1 MRIPWIPC
9 RKEGFSLP
17 VCLAAISLAAG
28 LVLAPEG
35 LRSGEPP
42 VFAITNARIITVSGP
57 AIESGTVVVRNSI
70 IESVGTG
77 ISVPADARVI
87 DAKGLILYPGLIDS
101 LSDAGLEEARPPVA
115 ATARPDALVSPAQP
129 DPSLSNL
136 SPDERQGLTPYLQ
149 AADIL
154 NPASRKIEAAR
165 AAGITTALVVPG
177 RGFFRGQSSLINLA
191 GSRIG
196 NMVVKTPVFL
206 HISFANAGGFGS
218 AYPSSLMGV
227 IAFVRQTLLDAQDY
241 EQAWNTYNSNPGV
254 PRPEYSRA
262 LQSLVPAIR
271 QQIAVVLPGD
281 TPAQI
286 QRALDLAAAF
296 KLRMI
301 LSGGAEAGKIA
312 PMLRE
317 LNVPVLLSARFPERE
332 RDVDPQA
339 EEELAVL
346 RRRVEA
352 PSHAVAFANAGVR
365 FAFQS
370 DAMANPRDFIRNVG
384 RTVEA
389 GLDRAAALR
398 SLTLTP
404 AEIFGVADK
413 LGSIEKGKCANL
425 VLATGDIFDARTRIK
440 LVFVDGR
447 MFEIPEEE
455 TAAAGTAQ
463 SAGATGAA
471 GSWTL
476 RINSPH
482 GPLEVTLKLQQ
493 FGSDLTGTLT
503 SPFGTVDISEG
514 MLSGNNVTFKANI
527 NPPGGGSFVVLFRGI
542 LKDDTMSGSADAGI
556 IGKMEFTG
564 SKSPNNP

>member
-1 MRIPWIPC
+1 MPC
-9 RKEGFSLP
+9 RKNSFSLP
-17 VCLAAISLAAG
+17 AVLAAISLVANLA
-28 LVLAPEG
+28 LAPEG

-57 AIESGTVVVRNSI
+57 SIESGTVVVRNSI

-87 DAKGLILYPGLIDS
+87 DAKGLTLYPGLIDS
-101 LSDAGLEEARPPVA
+101 LSDAGLEETRPPVT
-115 ATARPDALVSPAQP
+115 ATTRPEAVVAPAQP
-129 DPSLSNL
+129 APSQSNI

-154 NPASRKIEAAR
+154 NPASHKIEAAR
-165 AAGITTALVVPG
+165 AAGITTALVVPR
-177 RGFFRGQSSLINLA
+177 RGFFQGQSSLINLA
-191 GSRIG
+191 GSKTG

-206 HISFANAGGFGS
+206 HIAFAHTGGFG
-218 AYPSSLMGV
+218 AGYPSSLMGV
-227 IAFVRQTLLDAQDY
+227 IAFVRQTLLDAQNY
-241 EQAWNTYNSNPGV
+241 ELAWSTYNSNPGV

-262 LQSLVPAIR
+262 LQSLVPAIK

-312 PMLRE
+312 PVLRE

-339 EEELAVL
+339 EEELSVL

-425 VLATGDIFDARTRIK
+425 VLATGDIFDARTRVK
-440 LVFVDGR
+440 LVFIDGQ
-447 MFEIPEEE
+447 MFEIPEAEP
-455 TAAAGTAQ
+455 APAGPAQ
-463 SAGATGAA
+463 ATGAA
-471 GSWTL
+471 GVAGSWML
-476 RINSPH
+476 RINSPQ

-493 FGSDLTGTLT
+493 FGTDLTGTLT
-503 SPFGTVDISEG
+503 SPFGIVDISEG
-514 MLSGNNVTFKANI
+514 MLSGNSITFKANI
-527 NPPGGGSFVVLFRGI
+527 NPPGGGSFIVLFSGI
-542 LKDDTMSGSADAGI
+542 LQGSAMSGSADAGI
-556 IGKMEFTG
+556 MGKMEFTG
-564 SKSPNNP
+564 SRSPNNR